1 MISFRNYVFPL
12 IIFGILVA
20 IPICSN
26 DQYYLY
32 ILSRIFIWATMA
44 TSLFLAIRT
53 GLFNLGHAA
62 FMGMG
67 AYTSALLVT
76 RGGMSFWLSLPV
88 AAIFTMGAAFLIGMP
103 ILRLKGMYY
112 VLVTSILCEVL
123 ILTIGTFP
131 EFTGGYNGIYGIP
144 SPILFGIDF
153 SNKVALYYLILI
165 FFVLSIFICYR
176 IWHSQ
181 IGKILKGIADD
192 PVLCESIGI
201 PVTVYKI
208 MIFAVASCFA
218 SFSGSLIILLNNT
231 IDPMMF
237 STVASVNAFLYLVL
251 GGAGSIFGPVIG
263 AFVAILIEEIFRF
276 LLNLTP
282 ILFGIIV
289 ICVVIFFPGGLI
301 TLRPLLIFNRNKT
314 KSQKRRL

>member
-1 MISFRNYVFPL
+1 M
-12 IIFGILVA
+12 
-20 IPICSN
+20 
-26 DQYYLY
+26 
-32 ILSRIFIWATMA
+32 
-44 TSLFLAIRT
+44 AIRT